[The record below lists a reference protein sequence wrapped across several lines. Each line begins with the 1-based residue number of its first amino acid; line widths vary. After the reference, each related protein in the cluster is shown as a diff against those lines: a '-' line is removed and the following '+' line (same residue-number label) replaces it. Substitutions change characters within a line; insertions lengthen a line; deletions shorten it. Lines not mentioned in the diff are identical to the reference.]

1 MSLCISGLIQIKLK
15 FYLKCE
21 WFEETLRK
29 INFLLTLRQQNVSW
43 NRHYSSVNSKPF
55 NMSTYFFWK
64 CQWAFSPSHTQKDM
78 FTFFRKS
85 QTSFGNECW
94 FLLVFLCKY
103 CFFNLYYIVRF
114 IVLGCLL
121 CCSTAFLQCNP
132 LPKLF
137 DLFDKQHLPFSPW
150 LTIL

>member
-1 MSLCISGLIQIKLK
+1 MSDLKKHWEKLIFCWHKDNRMCHETDITHPWIQNLSTCLHISSGNGNGLFPL
-15 FYLKCE
+15 L
-21 WFEETLRK
+21 TLRK
-29 INFLLTLRQQNVSW
+29 I
-43 NRHYSSVNSKPF
+43 
-55 NMSTYFFWK
+55 
-64 CQWAFSPSHTQKDM
+64 M
-78 FTFFRKS
+78 FTFLRKS

-137 DLFDKQHLPFSPW
+137 DLSDKQHLPFSPW